1 MCPDINC
8 KTSDAGHE
16 NHPEEVSRKSSRRSL
31 KEDIDN
37 EDANNVIDENVNKTP
52 DLKELLQATAVIPST
67 VKRRRTRMSAMK
79 AIEESAQEVDNAEE
93 VLTPVSKII
102 SKIKAELVMEFFALF
117 IALGWETASI
127 QGQSCI
133 LTCVLLGLFWLR
145 NFS

>member
-16 NHPEEVSRKSSRRSL
+16 NHPEEVSRKSPRRSL

-52 DLKELLQATAVIPST
+52 DLKELLQAAAVIPST

-102 SKIKAELVMEFFALF
+102 SKIKAELVKGISCTFLT
-117 IALGWETASI
+117 LGWDPV
-127 QGQSCI
+127 Q
-133 LTCVLLGLFWLR
+133 
-145 NFS
+145 